1 MIFLVFIISV
11 LYLMLIMVFIFG
23 FYKSDVVK
31 NKKITPKNRFS
42 IVIPF
47 RNEAHNLPNLLQSLS
62 EINYPTDFFEILLVN
77 DDSEDNFIE
86 IIKEFIR
93 QNPNLNLRHLQNI
106 RKTESPK
113 KDALNTAIKL
123 SNFEWI
129 VTTDADC
136 LVPKLWLHL
145 FNQFIEE
152 KQPVFISAPVKF
164 SLQNSLLY
172 HFQNLNFISLIGST
186 IGGFGIENPF
196 MCNGAN
202 LCYRKAIFFELNGFE
217 GNVEIA
223 SGDDIFLMEKMIKA
237 YPKKVKFLKSDEVI
251 VETKAENSWKLF
263 LHQQIRWASKSAS
276 YKIYFVKFVGL
287 CVFSENLMVL
297 ILGVFTLLFPQF
309 WIYFILIFVAKAI
322 VDFIII
328 AQTSFFLK
336 NTKSLKHYL
345 IISFLHPFFIV
356 FTGCLSAFKSYEWK
370 GRSFRK

>member
-1 MIFLVFIISV
+1 MA
-11 LYLMLIMVFIFG
+11 FIFG

-31 NKKITPKNRFS
+31 NKNTTPKNRFS

-62 EINYPTDFFEILLVN
+62 EINYPKEFFEILLVN
-77 DDSEDNFIE
+77 DDSEENFIE
-86 IIKEFIR
+86 IIKEFTK
-93 QNPNLNLRHLQNI
+93 QNPNLNLRHLQNN
-106 RKTESPK
+106 RKTQSPK
-113 KDALNTAIKL
+113 KDALHSAIKL

-136 LVPKLWLHL
+136 KVPKLWLQL

-164 SLQNSLLY
+164 NLQNSWLY

-202 LCYRKAIFFELNGFE
+202 LCYRKSVFYEQNGFE
-217 GNVEIA
+217 GNTEIA

-237 YPKKVKFLKSDEVI
+237 YPKNVKFLKSDESI

-263 LHQQIRWASKSAS
+263 LHQQIRWASKIGS
-276 YKIYFVKFVGL
+276 YKSFFAKFVGL
-287 CVFSENLMVL
+287 CVFLENLMVL
-297 ILGVFTLLFPQF
+297 ILGVYTLFFSNF
-309 WIYFILIFVAKAI
+309 WIYFIIIFVAKAI
-322 VDFIII
+322 IDFILIT
-328 AQTSFFLK
+328 QTSFFLK
-336 NTKSLKHYL
+336 NTKSLKFYL
-345 IISFLHPFFIV
+345 IVSLLYPFFIV

-370 GRSFRK
+370 GRSFRR